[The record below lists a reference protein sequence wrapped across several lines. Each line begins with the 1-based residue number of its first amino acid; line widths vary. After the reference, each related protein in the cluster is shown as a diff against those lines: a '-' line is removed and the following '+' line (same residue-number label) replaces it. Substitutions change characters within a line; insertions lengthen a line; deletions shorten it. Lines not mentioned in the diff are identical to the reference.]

1 MAGNT
6 ALDFVI
12 GAVPLLGDVFDATFT
27 ANLRNIALMRQ
38 DLFVTVRYAR
48 RARYRE
54 GAATRGTRRQVT
66 PMRNRAGSRSARAT
80 LDGPALLVRRLA
92 SRQIALRHL
101 LPLPRDAPFE
111 RPEIGLVRH
120 FLAVAN
126 PVAEVEVGQAE
137 FAAGFDL
144 P

>member
-27 ANLRNIALMRQ
+27 ANLRNIVLMRQ

-66 PMRNRAGSRSARAT
+66 PMRNRAGSRPARAT
-80 LDGPALLVRRLA
+80 LDRRALLARLRPYA
-92 SRQIALRHL
+92 RSRSVICFHCPAMRPSSGRKLALYDIFWLSR
-101 LPLPRDAPFE
+101 
-111 RPEIGLVRH
+111 I
-120 FLAVAN
+120 
-126 PVAEVEVGQAE
+126 Q
-137 FAAGFDL
+137 
-144 P
+144 